1 VLQFSGKHFDFNRF
15 RYVLVLAF
23 VVAVVVTGCAAY
35 IVESLHAP
43 DVLWQSLAI
52 GILVAAGA
60 GWTTAGRSKED
71 FSPHSAIGPANDESS
86 SRTADYAAAGAGVLQ
101 SLEEQGITV
110 KLLELTALGDRY
122 GNIFSVALIG
132 VDHLEDIVE
141 QYEKDVTGRLLAKVS
156 GALAETLRMPDRV
169 GEFEHGT
176 YLVVLPE
183 TTLRGAIQIAE
194 RLRDAVSGLDVA
206 VSDRI
211 HIHTT
216 ASVGVTSFRRGDDL
230 QSLVG
235 RAENALRAAQNQ
247 GRNRVL
253 PDMAA

>member
-1 VLQFSGKHFDFNRF
+1 MSRKRFDFSRF
-15 RYVLVLAF
+15 GHFFVLTF
-23 VVAVVVTGCAAY
+23 VASLVVTGGVSYLSGEFNAWNP
-35 IVESLHAP
+35 I
-43 DVLWQSLAI
+43 WQSAVI
-52 GILVAAGA
+52 AILVGAGA
-60 GWTTAGRSKED
+60 TRSAGHGAETPVSDRT
-71 FSPHSAIGPANDESS
+71 PAGPANDESGS
-86 SRTADYAAAGAGVLQ
+86 AAAATSGPGSRNLE

-122 GNIFSVALIG
+122 GNVFSVAMIG
-132 VDHLEDIVE
+132 VDYLEDIRE
-141 QYEKDVTGRLLAKVS
+141 QYDKEVVHQLLDKVS
-156 GALAETLRMPDRV
+156 KALAHTLRMPDRV

-183 TTLRGAIQIAE
+183 TQLRGAIQIAE
-194 RLRDAVSGLDVA
+194 RMRDAVSHLDVA
-206 VSDRI
+206 VSDRV

-230 QSLVG
+230 HSLVR
-235 RAENALRAAQNQ
+235 RAEKALREAQKQ